1 MIIINFHSN
10 NEQTIG
16 ENGEKLIHKIR
27 QSYYNSNILI
37 APNLIDIKDFIN
49 KFKMPTIAQN
59 ISHSSSYDSMGH
71 ISAKALSSIGAIGA
85 ILNSPEHRIGINT
98 SYDIIN
104 ECKENG
110 ILSFLYAYNVEDLSK
125 SLALGADYQIF
136 KPSSIKDIVGKV
148 FNLDHVLMDIKSS
161 DMLHIGSLIGRI
173 KGFVIPPD
181 VNMLNLINKNY
192 AQ

>member
-16 ENGEKLIHKIR
+16 ENGEKLIYKIR
-27 QSYYNSNILI
+27 QSYYNSNLLI
-37 APNLIDIKDFIN
+37 APNLLDIKDFIS

-59 ISHSSSYDSMGH
+59 ISHPSSYDSMGH
-71 ISAKALSSIGAIGA
+71 ISAKALSKIGAIGA

-98 SYDIIN
+98 SYDIIK
-104 ECKENG
+104 ECKEHG
-110 ILSFLYAYNVEDLSK
+110 ILSFHYSYNIEDISK
-125 SLALGADYQIF
+125 AVALCTDYQIF
-136 KPSSIKDIVGKV
+136 KPSSIKDIASKI
-148 FNLDHVLMDIKSS
+148 FNLDNVLMDIQSS

-181 VNMLNLINKNY
+181 INILNLINKNY